1 MAIVSPGRLEDQGD
15 ERLPHLLKPKAPTAR
30 LQASRTRFDIL
41 MIDLRTLAYEPCGS
55 PTGDQIQDDA
65 LLTPAIRAELGA
77 KGFEARELLAYVHT
91 LVAQRTDSA

>member
-1 MAIVSPGRLEDQGD
+1 MLNPSFFNMRPARDYVEACRALENVQIVQND
-15 ERLPHLLKPKAPTAR
+15 
-30 LQASRTRFDIL
+30 FF
-41 MIDLRTLAYEPCGS
+41 YE
-55 PTGDQIQDDA
+55 DDA